1 MTTVKNTLYL
11 AVALAFSANAQT
23 SSDEAT
29 GLEHILVTSDF
40 NAQNLQV
47 VPSSISVIGQQQIT
61 ERQAQHLE
69 QILNVAPNVNFASGA
84 SRGRYVQIRGIGER
98 SQFSEPVNPSVGV
111 VVDDVDFSGVAAIGT
126 LFDVQQ
132 VEVLKGPQATEF
144 GANALA
150 GAIKI
155 QTTPAGAD
163 QASRLSLS
171 LAEHNTWSA
180 GVAHGGDLTDK
191 LAYRVAL
198 QQYKSDGFIE
208 NIHLDRDDTGN
219 RDELTSRIKLAWQAS
234 EDLSL
239 DLNYQYFDIDN
250 GYDAFSLDND
260 DKTRS
265 DEPGFDRQESDALS
279 LKADW
284 QLSWGRL
291 LAIGAL
297 SDSDIDYGYD
307 EDWTYVGFHPW
318 EYSSFDAYYRQ
329 RDTKSLELR
338 AISDDSSRLFTG
350 TTDWVLGLYGKSVDE
365 DLLRQYTYAEN
376 DFQSTYQPDNLAF
389 YAQTRTHFNHSTRL
403 TAGLR
408 IDRFRIDYHNNAG
421 FTESLEDTIVGGKLV
436 LDHSVASGAMVY
448 AGIYRGYKASGFN
461 PDERVSEEQRLFSPE
476 YNWNYEIGVK
486 GNTDNGHVRL
496 AAFYMERKDTQ
507 ISDYDLQYRDD
518 GSATFIDIIDNAD
531 NGTNYGLELET
542 EWQLHSSLS
551 VFANVGWLRATFEGY
566 DRADGSYVEERDQ
579 AQAPRYTFNLG
590 LDWDIT
596 DSLRWHI
603 EADGKDSF
611 YFSDGHDER
620 SDSSVLVNS
629 RLSYSQQDW
638 TLSVWGRNIFDRE
651 YQVRG
656 FGGFSND
663 PREYYEIPKPYYQ
676 FGDGRMLGISL
687 DYLF

>member
-1 MTTVKNTLYL
+1 MIVRKTVLSL
-11 AVALAFSANAQT
+11 SLALAFSGTCAANDAKLT
-23 SSDEAT
+23 DI
-29 GLEHILVTSDF
+29 EHILVSSDF
-40 NAQNLQV
+40 TVQNLMV
-47 VPSSISVIGQQQIT
+47 VPSSVSVIGEKQIQA
-61 ERQAQHLE
+61 RQAQYLD
-69 QILNVAPNVNFASGA
+69 QILNVAPNVNFAAGA
-84 SRGRYVQIRGIGER
+84 SRGRFIQIRGIGER

-111 VVDDVDFSGVAAIGT
+111 VVDDVDFSGIAAIGT

-171 LAEHNTWSA
+171 LAEQNTWSA
-180 GVAHGGDLTDK
+180 GVAHGGTLTDR
-191 LAYRVAL
+191 LDYRVAL

-208 NIHLDRDDTGN
+208 NIHLGRDDTGN
-219 RDELTSRIKLAWQAS
+219 RDELTSRIKLAFQATQQ
-234 EDLSL
+234 LKL

-260 DKTRS
+260 NKTRS
-265 DEPGFDRQESDALS
+265 DEPGFDRQKSHALS

-291 LAIGAL
+291 LVIGAL
-297 SDSDIDYGYD
+297 SDSDMDYGYD

-329 RDTKSLELR
+329 RDTKSVELR
-338 AISDDSSRLFTG
+338 AISDDSSRLFAD
-350 TTDWVLGLYGKSVDE
+350 TTDWVVGLYGKSVDE
-365 DLLRQYTYAEN
+365 TLLRQYTYAET
-376 DFQSTYQPDNLAF
+376 DFGSRYEPDNMAL
-389 YAQTRTHFNHSTRL
+389 YAQTITHFNDRTRL

-408 IDRFRIDYHNNAG
+408 VDRFRIDYDNNSG
-421 FTESLEDTIVGGKLV
+421 FAESLQDTIVGGKLV
-436 LDHSVASGAMVY
+436 LDHTVSSGTMVY
-448 AGIYRGYKASGFN
+448 AGLYRGYKASGFN
-461 PDERVSEEQRLFSPE
+461 PDERVSETQRLFAPE

-486 GNTDNGHVRL
+486 GTAGNSHIRL

-507 ISDYDLQYRDD
+507 ISDYDLQFRDD
-518 GSATFIDIIDNAD
+518 GTATFIDIIDNAD

-542 EWQLHSSLS
+542 GWQPHADVTL
-551 VFANVGWLRATFEGY
+551 FANLGWLRATFKGY
-566 DRADGSYVEERDQ
+566 ERADGSFVDERDQ
-579 AQAPRYTFNLG
+579 AQAPRYTFNFG
-590 LDWDIT
+590 ADWDIS
-596 DSLRWHI
+596 DNLRWHI

-620 SDSSVLVNS
+620 SDSMVLFNS
-629 RLSYSQQDW
+629 RLSFVQQNW
-638 TLSVWGRNIFDRE
+638 TLSLWGRNIFDRE

-663 PREYYEIPKPYYQ
+663 PREFYEIPKPYYQ

-687 DYLF
+687 DYIF